1 MARFNLRQHSAQLLI
16 ICCLL
21 VAALGYF
28 FWSPGLIAFSGSYSD
43 SYSDTSQQDSVSQ
56 AMLQPVT
63 GYSALPVMR
72 DPFAVPQ
79 EFAQVAPVP
88 ALPPPAKNYPSISNN
103 VLPPSAIPES
113 SLELVGVVSG
123 GGQKVAII
131 KSAGKSGSYQIKDY
145 LGPYQ
150 LLAVG
155 ERAVTLWGPKGEKVL
170 ILER

>member
-1 MARFNLRQHSAQLLI
+1 MVARFNLRQPSSQLLI

-28 FWSPGLIAFSGSYSD
+28 FWSPGLVASSGSYSD
-43 SYSDTSQQDSVSQ
+43 TAQQDSVSQ
-56 AMLQPVT
+56 ETLQPVT

-79 EFAQVAPVP
+79 EFGQVAPIP
-88 ALPPPAKNYPSISNN
+88 ALSPPDKNYPS
-103 VLPPSAIPES
+103 VPHTGLPPSAIPEI
-113 SLELVGVVSG
+113 SLELVGIVSG

-131 KSAGKSGSYQIKDY
+131 KSAGKSGSYQIRDY

-155 ERAVTLWGPKGEKVL
+155 ERSVTLGGPQGKKVL
-170 ILER
+170 LLER

>member
-28 FWSPGLIAFSGSYSD
+28 FWAPGLNAFSG
-43 SYSDTSQQDSVSQ
+43 SYSDTSQQDIISQ
-56 AMLQPVT
+56 ELLQPVT

-79 EFAQVAPVP
+79 EFEQVVPVP
-88 ALPPPAKNYPSISNN
+88 ASSPTAKNYPSVPHNG
-103 VLPPSAIPES
+103 LPPSAISEI

-150 LLAVG
+150 LLAVR
-155 ERAVTLWGPKGEKVL
+155 ENSVTLGGPQGEKVL

>member
-1 MARFNLRQHSAQLLI
+1 MARFNLRQHSARLLI

-28 FWSPGLIAFSGSYSD
+28 FWSPGLIAFSGSYSA
-43 SYSDTSQQDSVSQ
+43 TSQQDSVSQ
-56 AMLQPVT
+56 EMLQPVMS
-63 GYSALPVMR
+63 YSALPVMR
-72 DPFAVPQ
+72 DPFAVPR
-79 EFAQVAPVP
+79 EFEQVAPVP
-88 ALPPPAKNYPSISNN
+88 ASSPPAKNYPSVPNN
-103 VLPPSAIPES
+103 GLPPSAIKEI

-150 LLAVG
+150 LLAVR
-155 ERAVTLWGPKGEKVL
+155 ESSVTLGGPQGEKVL